1 MPIYIFLEA
10 WICCALVLSN
20 LTHSMNLYLEA
31 ITSVLSH
38 WFVMLEARS
47 SQTAP
52 FWFTLSLASCSAPPY
67 QLGTWPA
74 PPTAVP
80 WQSQSFCIHQLDCS
94 ALSVFH
100 CPGQVQLRAFSSS
113 RCPLKLHSPL
123 FPQWEHCFVSGNS
136 FGCITLNFLQTLGWQ
151 SLPEG
156 EPDLWRQQAMIPVL
170 CSLTTNPP
178 VFHIPASIKRLV
190 MDLYR
195 FL

>member
-10 WICCALVLSN
+10 WICCVLVLSN
-20 LTHSMNLYLEA
+20 LTHIMNLYLEA

-38 WFVMLEARS
+38 WFIMIEARS

-52 FWFTLSLASCSAPPY
+52 FWFTLSLASCSALPY

-100 CPGQVQLRAFSSS
+100 CPGQVQLRAFSTS
-113 RCPLKLHSPL
+113 RCPLKCTAPCSLSENTASFLGILLDASPWISCKHL
-123 FPQWEHCFVSGNS
+123 DDRVCQRVNLTSEGNKPWFLS
-136 FGCITLNFLQTLGWQ
+136 CVPWLQIHLYFTFLQ
-151 SLPEG
+151 
-156 EPDLWRQQAMIPVL
+156 V
-170 CSLTTNPP
+170 
-178 VFHIPASIKRLV
+178 
-190 MDLYR
+190 
-195 FL
+195 